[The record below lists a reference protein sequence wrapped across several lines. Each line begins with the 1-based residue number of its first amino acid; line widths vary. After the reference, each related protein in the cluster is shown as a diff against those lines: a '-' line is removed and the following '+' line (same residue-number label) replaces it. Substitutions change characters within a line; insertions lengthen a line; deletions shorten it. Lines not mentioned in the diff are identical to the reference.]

1 MNTSLKKQLLTGAL
15 IGAGLVGSVL
25 SGSKAEAGNFYDFC
39 YPRDNP
45 KKVESFLDQKSL
57 TFDNLKYRTDPNDT
71 SGASDVLVS
80 KEGYEGSDGSWKG
93 EIWDMAFLK
102 RLYNDKGEFTGWG
115 FAGYANTDN
124 PYSNNNNSTNGNP
137 YHLDGYLVGGYYN
150 NYGMMPVGSK
160 PDDIFLV
167 NDKNGDGVG
176 TVSGGN
182 WTLGDD
188 DTLYH
193 TSDVLFASGPQMTDF
208 VRGDT
213 SRLPAYASALVSTL
227 PNMVVSPRRPGDA
240 IYKNGERIDREG
252 ILDLINL
259 SSHWLSEGHGAHDY
273 WANGADH
280 NLDGKVDMQD
290 FSIMASHWV
299 NDSDG
304 DYWTEEDFEFRQ
316 TPWERE

>member
-1 MNTSLKKQLLTGAL
+1 MNISLKQKLLTGAV

-25 SGSKAEAGNFYDFC
+25 SGEKAGAGNFYDFC

-45 KKVESFLDQKSL
+45 KSVISFLDSKQKIY
-57 TFDNLKYRTDPNDT
+57 DNLMYRTDPNDA
-71 SGASDVLVS
+71 SGQSDVLVS
-80 KEGYEGSDGSWKG
+80 KEGYYTDEGYTWVG

-102 RLYNDKGEFTGWG
+102 RLYNDKKEFTGWG
-115 FAGYANTDN
+115 FVGYANNDN
-124 PYSNNNNSTNGNP
+124 IYSNKNNSTNGST
-137 YHLDGYLVGGYYN
+137 YHLDGWLGGEYYN
-150 NYGMMPVGSK
+150 NYGMMPVGTK

-176 TVSGGN
+176 SVSGGN
-182 WTLGDD
+182 WTLGSD

-193 TSDVLFASGPQMTDF
+193 TSDILFASGPQKTDF

-213 SRLPAYASALVSTL
+213 SRLPTYPYVEVL

-259 SSHWLSEGHGAHDY
+259 SSHW
-273 WANGADH
+273 
-280 NLDGKVDMQD
+280 
-290 FSIMASHWV
+290 
-299 NDSDG
+299 
-304 DYWTEEDFEFRQ
+304 
-316 TPWERE
+316 